1 VRSTIRRAWR
11 EVVEALRL
19 ALAPAVIRLLLAW
32 ERLESGVVYN
42 LTSKQVRDDPYPH
55 YRELRLRDPVH
66 RLRLINAW
74 ALTRYDD
81 ADAVLRDHRR
91 FANAGRDYGYLDYVT
106 LLDLD
111 PPDHTRLR
119 SLVAQAFTRRTVA
132 AMEPGIRRI
141 VDELLAAVATREQF
155 DLIQAL
161 AYPLPMTVIA
171 KLLGV
176 PAQDLDK
183 FESWSNDIALVVDP
197 VLRQRQIRQARKASD
212 ALFEYFEGII
222 EHRRRAP
229 RDDLISALLASEDA
243 GDQLTRDELLGT
255 LVLLL
260 VAGNETTRNLI
271 GNGMLALLKHPEQM
285 QRLSADPR
293 RLDAAINEMLRYDSP
308 VQLDSRIAREDLV
321 IRGKRIRAGQQ
332 VIAVLGAANRDP
344 EVFARP
350 DTLDIE
356 RPATPHLAFGRGIH
370 YCLGSP
376 LAILE
381 ARVAFTGL
389 LEHFSAIRLARDP
402 TARDQIVLR
411 GVEELWVEVERTPRR
426 PPPMA

>member
-1 VRSTIRRAWR
+1 MRSTIRRAWR
-11 EVVEALRL
+11 EVVEALQL
-19 ALAPAVIRLLLAW
+19 ALAPVVIRLLLAW
-32 ERLESGVVYN
+32 ERLESGVAYN

-55 YRELRLRDPVH
+55 YRELRVRDPVH

-81 ADAVLRDHRR
+81 VDAVLRDHRR
-91 FANAGRDYGYLDYVT
+91 FANVGRDYGYLDYVT

-132 AMEPGIRRI
+132 AMEHDIRLI
-141 VDELLAAVATREQF
+141 VKELLAAVATRERF

-161 AYPLPMTVIA
+161 AYPLPMIVIA
-171 KLLGV
+171 KMLGV
-176 PAQDLDK
+176 PAHDLKK
-183 FESWSNDIALVVDP
+183 FESWSNDVALVVEP

-229 RDDLISALLASEDA
+229 RDDLISALLAAEDA

-271 GNGMLALLKHPEQM
+271 GNGMLALLKHPRPAATSLAAE
-285 QRLSADPR
+285 PC
-293 RLDAAINEMLRYDSP
+293 RLDAAIDEMLRYDSP
-308 VQLDSRIAREDLV
+308 VQLDSRIARKDLV
-321 IRGKRIRAGQQ
+321 IRRQADSRGPADHRGARRRESGSRGLCPPRHPGYRAAGDAAPGIRT
-332 VIAVLGAANRDP
+332 RDP
-344 EVFARP
+344 LLPRVTAGDPR
-350 DTLDIE
+350 
-356 RPATPHLAFGRGIH
+356 
-370 YCLGSP
+370 SP
-376 LAILE
+376 P
-381 ARVAFTGL
+381 RV
-389 LEHFSAIRLARDP
+389 
-402 TARDQIVLR
+402 
-411 GVEELWVEVERTPRR
+411 RR
-426 PPPMA
+426 PPGTVQRDSLGPRA